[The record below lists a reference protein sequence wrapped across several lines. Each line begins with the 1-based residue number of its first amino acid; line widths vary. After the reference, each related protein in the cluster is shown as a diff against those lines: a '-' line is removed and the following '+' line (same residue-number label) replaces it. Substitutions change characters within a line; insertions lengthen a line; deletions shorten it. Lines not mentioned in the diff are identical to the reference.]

1 MKALLIVG
9 IVANA
14 ACFLMETSD
23 GTDLLNVGHVANM
36 QNSRRGV
43 LACGRN

>member
-14 ACFLMETSD
+14 ACFLMETYD

-36 QNSRRGV
+36 QKFSRGV
-43 LACGRN
+43 LARGRN